1 MGWALL
7 LLRISLRNIFS
18 SFLNVI
24 VGLIILAATF
34 FFVVGGSLVNSMD
47 KTMSKSIIDS
57 VAGHAQVYESSSKD
71 KPALFDSWQ
80 IPDLDPIPDF
90 SKIKGPLLSDPNVS
104 AVVPE
109 GVNTAIVVYGN
120 TIDQILEKLRKA
132 ESPGAGSIMEPAQS
146 NPGPPH
152 EASGQMTRQQRKE
165 MIDSLKAHVR
175 QMIFVIQND
184 MEKHNKIGAAGSVDP
199 QSIKD
204 LQHAASPAFWAG
216 FDADPLNHLEFLEN
230 KIAYLVP
237 DSDQI
242 FLSYVGTDLDAFAKS
257 FDRLQIVDGGMVP
270 PGHRGMLLSKYVY
283 ENMFKLKSAHRLDQ
297 IHEAITEKRQTI
309 AKNPDLQDLV
319 RQNREQTHEI
329 VLQLDPLS
337 SQKAVSI
344 LQGALHSK
352 ETDLPKLL
360 SSFFDTNDSN
370 FEARYKIFYDQ
381 LAPMLELYRLKPG
394 DTLTIKTYTKSG
406 YVEAVNV
413 KIYGTFQFRG
423 LEKSSMAGSLSLM
436 DLMSF
441 RDLYGYVTP
450 EKIAETKSLEK
461 AAGVKFVP
469 RDQAEADLFG
479 GSTKTDVVQSQPKAI
494 NDEAAMGGAKVKRV
508 DLTRQAYTQDEID
521 KGIVMGAAVILK
533 DPSKLKQTMKN
544 LQAISDKDNLGLK
557 VIDWQQST
565 GFVGQFVNLTKLILF
580 LASFIIFVVMLV
592 IINNA
597 VVMATL
603 QRVREIGTMRAI
615 GARRLFVLFMVVVE
629 TMALGLVF
637 GTIGSALGSALVV
650 LLEHVGMAAP
660 NDWFYFFF
668 SGPKFFPWLNAGS
681 LIGAFIVVVIVT
693 CISALYPAWMATR
706 VSPIQAIAAED

>member
-1 MGWALL
+1 MSWIILL
-7 LLRISLRNIFS
+7 FRISLRNIFS
-18 SFLNVI
+18 SFLNVV
-24 VGLIILAATF
+24 VGLIILAGTF
-34 FFVVGGSLVNSMD
+34 FFVAGGSLVNSMD
-47 KTMSKSIIDS
+47 QTMSKSIIDS
-57 VAGHAQVYESSSKD
+57 VAGHIQVYEASSKD
-71 KPALFDSWQ
+71 KPALFDNWQ
-80 IPDLDPIPDF
+80 APDLDPIPDF
-90 SKIKGPLLSDPNVS
+90 SKIKGPLMSDPNVK

-109 GVNTAIVVYGN
+109 GINTAIVVYGN
-120 TIDQILEKLRKA
+120 TVDQILEKLRKA
-132 ESPGAGSIMEPAQS
+132 ESPG
-146 NPGPPH
+146 
-152 EASGQMTRQQRKE
+152 TRQPKVV
-165 MIDSLKAHVR
+165 IDSLKAHVR
-175 QMIFVIQND
+175 QMISVVQTD

-199 QSIKD
+199 QSILD
-204 LQHAASPAFWAG
+204 LQRAASSAFWAG

-257 FDRLQIVDGGMVP
+257 FDRLQIVDGTMVP
-270 PGHRGMLLSKYVY
+270 SGHRGMLLSKYVY

-297 IHEAITEKRQTI
+297 IHEAITEKRQKI
-309 AKNPDLQDLV
+309 AKDPDLQDLI
-319 RQNREQTHEI
+319 RQNRQQTREI

-337 SQKAVSI
+337 NQKAVSI
-344 LQGALHSK
+344 LQTALGTQ
-352 ETDLPKLL
+352 ETDTAKLL
-360 SSFFDTNDSN
+360 SSFFDMNDSN

-381 LAPMLELYRLKPG
+381 LAPLVELYRMKPG
-394 DTLTIKTYTKSG
+394 DILTIKTYTKSG

-413 KIYGTFQFRG
+413 KIYGTFQFKG

-479 GSTKTDVVQSQPKAI
+479 GSSPDVQQAKQKPI
-494 NDEAAMGGAKVKRV
+494 NDVAEMGGAKVKRV
-508 DLTRQAYTQDEID
+508 DLTQQVYSQDEMD
-521 KGIVMGAAVILK
+521 KGVVMGAAVILK
-533 DPSKLKQTMKN
+533 DPSKLKQTMKD
-544 LQAISDKDNLGLK
+544 LQAISDKDQLGLK
-557 VIDWQQST
+557 TIDWQDST
-565 GFVGQFVNLTKLILF
+565 GFVGQFVNLTKLVLF

-603 QRVREIGTMRAI
+603 QRIREIGTMRAI
-615 GARRLFVLFMVVVE
+615 GARRLFVLFMVLVE
-629 TMALGLVF
+629 TMVLGLVF
-637 GTIGSALGSALVV
+637 GAAGSALGGALVV
-650 LLEHVGMAAP
+650 LLGHVGIAAP

-668 SGPKFFPWLNAGS
+668 SGPKLFPWLNAGS

-693 CISALYPAWMATR
+693 CVSALYPAWMATR

>member
-1 MGWALL
+1 MSWILL
-7 LLRISLRNIFS
+7 LLRISFRNIFS

-24 VGLIILAATF
+24 VGVIILAATF

-57 VAGHAQVYESSSKD
+57 VAGHAQVYEASSKD
-71 KPALFDSWQ
+71 KPALFDNWQ

-90 SKIKGPLLSDPNVS
+90 SKIKGPLLSDPNVK

-109 GVNTAIVVYGN
+109 GINTAIVVYGN

-132 ESPGAGSIMEPAQS
+132 ESPG
-146 NPGPPH
+146 
-152 EASGQMTRQQRKE
+152 TRQPKAV
-165 MIDSLKAHVR
+165 IDSLKAHVR
-175 QMIFVIQND
+175 QMISVVQTD

-199 QSIKD
+199 QSIQD
-204 LQHAASPAFWAG
+204 LQRAASPAFWAG

-257 FDRLQIVDGGMVP
+257 FDRLQVVDGQMVP
-270 PGHRGMLLSKYVY
+270 SGHRGMLLSKYVY
-283 ENMFKLKSAHRLDQ
+283 ETMFKLKSAHRLDQ
-297 IHEAITEKRQTI
+297 IHEAVTEKRQKI

-319 RQNREQTHEI
+319 RQNRQQTREI

-344 LQGALHSK
+344 LQTTLGSK

-360 SSFFDTNDSN
+360 AAFFDTDDSN
-370 FEARYKIFYDQ
+370 FEARYKVFYGQ
-381 LAPMLELYRLKPG
+381 LAPLLELYRMKPG

-413 KIYGTFQFRG
+413 RIYGTFQFKG

-461 AAGVKFVP
+461 EAGVKFVS

-479 GSTKTDVVQSQPKAI
+479 GSSSTVEQAKQKPI
-494 NDEAAMGGAKVKRV
+494 NDAAELGGAKVKRV
-508 DLTRQAYTQDEID
+508 DLASQTYTQDQIE
-521 KGIVMGAAVILK
+521 KGVVMGAAVILK
-533 DPSKLKQTMKN
+533 DPAQLKQTMKEI
-544 LQAISDKDNLGLK
+544 QAISDKDNLGLK
-557 VIDWQQST
+557 VIDWQEST
-565 GFVGQFVNLTKLILF
+565 GFVGQFVNLTKLVLF
-580 LASFIIFVVMLV
+580 FASFIIFVVMLV

-603 QRVREIGTMRAI
+603 QRIREIGTLRAI
-615 GARRLFVLFMVVVE
+615 GARRFFVLAMVLTE
-629 TMALGLVF
+629 TMVLGWFF
-637 GTIGSALGSALVV
+637 GTLGSV
-650 LLEHVGMAAP
+650 LGSGMVILLGHTGLAAP

-668 SGPKFFPWLNAGS
+668 SGPKLFPWLNAGS
-681 LIGAFIVVVIVT
+681 LVGAFIVVVIVT

>member
-1 MGWALL
+1 MSWLLL
-7 LLRISLRNIFS
+7 LLRISFRNIFS

-57 VAGHAQVYESSSKD
+57 VAGHAQVYEASSKD
-71 KPALFDSWQ
+71 KPALFDNWN

-90 SKIKGPLLSDPNVS
+90 SKVKGPLLSDPNIK

-109 GVNTAIVVYGN
+109 GINTAIVVYGN

-132 ESPGAGSIMEPAQS
+132 ESPGTKQPKAV
-146 NPGPPH
+146 
-152 EASGQMTRQQRKE
+152 
-165 MIDSLKAHVR
+165 IDSLKAHVR
-175 QMIFVIQND
+175 QMISVVQSD

-199 QSIKD
+199 EAVAD
-204 LQHAASPAFWAG
+204 LQKAASPAFWAG

-270 PGHRGMLLSKYVY
+270 SGHRGMLLSKYVY

-297 IHEAITEKRQTI
+297 IHEAVTEKRQKI
-309 AKNPDLQDLV
+309 ANNPDLKDLI
-319 RQNREQTHEI
+319 RQNREQTREI

-344 LQGALHSK
+344 LQSTLGSK

-360 SSFFDTNDSN
+360 SAFFNADDSN
-370 FEARYKIFYDQ
+370 FEARYKVFYDQ

-413 KIYGTFQFRG
+413 KIYGTFQFKG

-461 AAGVKFVP
+461 EAGVKFVP

-479 GSTKTDVVQSQPKAI
+479 GSSSDVVQAEQKPI
-494 NDEAAMGGAKVKRV
+494 NDKTEMGGSAKVKRV
-508 DLTRQAYTQDEID
+508 DLSQQVYSQDEID
-521 KGIVMGAAVILK
+521 KGVVMGAAVILK
-533 DPSKLKQTMKN
+533 DPSKLQQTMKD

-565 GFVGQFVNLTKLILF
+565 GFIGQFVNITKLVLF
-580 LASFIIFVVMLV
+580 LASFIIFIVMLV

-603 QRVREIGTMRAI
+603 QRIREIGTLRAI

-637 GTIGSALGSALVV
+637 GTVGSTLGSGLVV
-650 LLEHVGMAAP
+650 LLGRSGIAAP

-668 SGPKFFPWLNAGS
+668 SGPKLFPWLNAGS
-681 LIGAFIVVVIVT
+681 LIGAFFVVMIVT